1 MKSKRLTISCV
12 AMIALAG
19 TPQALQEV
27 NKLLAIVQYKAQVK
41 FWSMVSQPGEREAGR
56 TETLAATR
64 PLKASSTEVAS
75 NCPLPPRA
83 ESWTNRKLSSPK
95 ANRRASL
102 AFYQPSASA
111 PRTSA
116 ATTLDVGLIAR
127 RAPEAPRENDSA
139 ERLLHARSVWES
151 QPSRIVEVRP
161 ASPPLPGSASSSLP
175 HPPTSKGD
183 TFRFVTIPMINPV
196 VVSALTEKQA
206 IVQFKLM
213 KKSLED
219 NKLIRQKVRFPPVSR
234 GAAAFPSS

>member
-1 MKSKRLTISCV
+1 MKSRRLTISCV

-19 TPQALQEV
+19 TPQAVQEV
-27 NKLLAIVQYKAQVK
+27 SKLLAIVHYKAQVK

-75 NCPLPPRA
+75 NCSLPPRA
-83 ESWTNRKLSSPK
+83 EAWTNRKLSSPK

-102 AFYQPSASA
+102 ASYQPSASA

-116 ATTLDVGLIAR
+116 TALDAGLIAR
-127 RAPEAPRENDSA
+127 RAPEAPRENNSA

-161 ASPPLPGSASSSLP
+161 ASPPLPGSAASFP

-183 TFRFVTIPMINPV
+183 TFRFVTIPTINPV
-196 VVSALTEKQA
+196 VVSALTDKQA

-219 NKLIRQKVRFPPVSR
+219 SKLIRQKVRFPPVSR